1 MTTEVARLTRDSTA
15 HDTVNLRTVEIYFH
29 KSPGWPDG
37 DRRGIEG
44 LEFQV
49 LSEGSVIQSG
59 QTGSDGKIEVS
70 IRGNESTLQLMFNG
84 TSVAEYRITIRD
96 EDWEAPTTVIGIQR
110 RLRALGYHLG
120 HTGDGAD
127 GIDGDLG
134 DKTDKAILDF
144 QIDQNL
150 TADGKVGT
158 QTRNSLNRAV
168 GGSAGGT

>member
-1 MTTEVARLTRDSTA
+1 MTTEVARLTKDSTA

-37 DRRGIEG
+37 DSRGIEG
-44 LEFQV
+44 LEYQV

-59 QTGSDGKIEVS
+59 RTGNDGKIEVS

-84 TSVAEYRITIRD
+84 ASVAEYRITIRD
-96 EDWEAPTTVIGIQR
+96 EDWEASTTVIGIQR

-120 HTGDGAD
+120 HSGEGAD

-134 DKTDKAILDF
+134 EKTDKAILDF
-144 QIDQNL
+144 QLDYEL
-150 TADGKVGT
+150 TADGKVGDR
-158 QTRNSLNRAV
+158 TRNSLNSVV
-168 GGSAGGT
+168 GGTAGRT